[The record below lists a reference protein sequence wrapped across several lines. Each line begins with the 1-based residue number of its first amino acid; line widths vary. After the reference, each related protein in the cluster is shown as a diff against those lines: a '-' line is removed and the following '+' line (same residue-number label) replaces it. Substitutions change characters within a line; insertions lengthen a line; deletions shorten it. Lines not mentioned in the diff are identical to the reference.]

1 VRADCVESARMYTDA
16 DHRFMSRALE
26 LAAKAM
32 VHATP
37 NPRVGC
43 VVVREGRIIGEGF
56 TQRPGSNHAEI
67 EALLDARRA
76 GHDLHGAHVYVTLEP
91 CAHFGRTPPCA
102 TALIEAHVAM
112 VIAAVEDPNPQV
124 GGRGLEMLRQ
134 AGIDVRCGL
143 LKQDAIEVNAGFFS
157 RMTRGRPWVR
167 VKVAASLDGRT
178 GLQNGASQWITS
190 DAARADG
197 HAWRARS
204 CAVLSGIGTIRSDD
218 PRLSV
223 RLVETS
229 RQPLKVLVDSRF
241 EVSPQARLFDGNP
254 TLVVCTRRDAGK
266 AEQLVARN
274 VEVIE
279 LPGDANGKVDLAA
292 LMRELARRGTNELHV
307 EAGSR
312 LNASLLSAGVI
323 DELLAYL
330 APCLIG
336 PGQPM
341 IDLPAATS
349 LTQIRR
355 LTLREVVRI
364 GDDVRV
370 LARVQ

>member
-1 VRADCVESARMYTDA
+1 MYTDA

-43 VVVREGRIIGEGF
+43 VVVREGRVIGQGF

-67 EALLDARRA
+67 EALLDARRS

-102 TALIEAHVAM
+102 TALIEAHVTM

-143 LKQDAIEVNAGFFS
+143 LKQDAIEMNAGFFS

-167 VKVAASLDGRT
+167 IKVAASLDGRT
-178 GLQNGASQWITS
+178 ALDNGASQWITS
-190 DAARADG
+190 EAARADG

-204 CAVLSGIGTIRSDD
+204 CAVLSGIGTVRADD
-218 PRLSV
+218 PTLSV
-223 RLVETS
+223 RLVETP

-241 EVSPQARLFDGNP
+241 EVALQARLFDGNP
-254 TLVVCTRRDAGK
+254 VLVACTRSDPHK
-266 AEQLVARN
+266 AEQLAARN
-274 VEVIE
+274 VEVVE
-279 LPGDANGKVDLAA
+279 MAGDASGKVDLEA
-292 LMRELARRGTNELHV
+292 LMRELARRGINELHV

-312 LNASLLSAGVI
+312 LNGSLVQAGLV

-336 PGQPM
+336 PGQPI
-341 IDLPAATS
+341 IDLPAVTS
-349 LTQIRR
+349 LTQVRR
-355 LTLREVVRI
+355 LTLREVARV
-364 GDDVRV
+364 GDDVRL
-370 LARVQ
+370 LARTQ